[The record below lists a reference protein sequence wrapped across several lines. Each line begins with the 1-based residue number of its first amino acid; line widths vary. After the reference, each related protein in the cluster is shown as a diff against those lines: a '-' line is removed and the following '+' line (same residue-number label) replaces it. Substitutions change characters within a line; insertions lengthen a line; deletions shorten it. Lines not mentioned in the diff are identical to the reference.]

1 MKKQT
6 KRFRQI
12 YFFCFALI
20 FAISV
25 PLVVLYS
32 LGYRVGEGFRP
43 VKTGGLMVA
52 QVPVRA
58 DVYLDS
64 VLIDSAS
71 FFKSQVFV
79 SGLIPKTYEVRVVKE
94 GSLPWNK
101 KVIVK
106 EQKVSLEPVFL
117 IPESLELVEIPQF
130 ELVTV
135 STTTQ
140 SVSLGTTTP
149 KVQKRVATSS
159 PLVREEYLT
168 IKNLFAT
175 STATTTNALTQK
187 VTTAT
192 SSTTTLPAVLAR
204 KDGVVIFERGDTLI
218 ARFEESLENA
228 PEQFFDES
236 GVPVREIVLG
246 RVFASAQEVT
256 FLPKRLDVVLI
267 TLPSGIYIQDVRT
280 NPLHVLVP
288 LYEVPGSHVRL
299 DEEGRLFLKDGDK
312 LFSFEL

>member
-6 KRFRQI
+6 RRFRQL
-12 YFFCFALI
+12 YFICFALI

-32 LGYRVGEGFRP
+32 LGYRVGQGFRP

-79 SGLIPKTYEVRVVKE
+79 SGLTPKTYEVKVVKE
-94 GSLPWNK
+94 GSLTWNK
-101 KVIVK
+101 TVKVK

-117 IPESLELVEIPQF
+117 IPENLELVEIPQF

-140 SVSLGTTTP
+140 SVGQGTTTP

-175 STATTTNALTQK
+175 TTATTTVALK
-187 VTTAT
+187 GVGAT
-192 SSTTTLPAVLAR
+192 SSTTTLPTILAR

-218 ARFEESLENA
+218 ARFEESLESA

-236 GVPVREIVLG
+236 GVPAREIVLG
-246 RVFASAQEVT
+246 RVFASAREVT

-267 TLPSGIYIQDVRT
+267 TLPSGVYIQDVRT
-280 NPLHVLVP
+280 NPVHVLVP

-299 DEEGRLFLKDGDK
+299 DDEGRLFLKDGDK